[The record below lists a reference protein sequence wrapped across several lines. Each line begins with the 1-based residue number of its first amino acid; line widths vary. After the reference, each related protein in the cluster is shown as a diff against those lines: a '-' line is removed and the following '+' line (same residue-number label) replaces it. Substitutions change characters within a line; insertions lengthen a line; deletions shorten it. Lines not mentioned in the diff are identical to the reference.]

1 MNNRKRI
8 GFAVAIGGVFLLT
21 AVGVFAFNDKEARS
35 LHGEAETKERGFE
48 TMAVTPDNVANCVE
62 PKAPADLGI
71 VPIQNAYAQIAR
83 IMALEKTIAI
93 KSCACPYGLV
103 NWDEVVDAAPGYERN
118 DGAEI
123 RFDNVKLRL
132 RADALAA
139 TLKTSCG
146 G

>member
-1 MNNRKRI
+1 MNTRKHI
-8 GFAVAIGGVFLLT
+8 GFAVAVGGMLLLT
-21 AVGVFAFNDKEARS
+21 AVRVLAFNDKEAK
-35 LHGEAETKERGFE
+35 LLYGEAKTKERGFE
-48 TMAVTPDNVANCVE
+48 TMAVIPDNVANCVE

-71 VPIQNAYAQIAR
+71 VPLQNAYAQIAR